1 MNTVAENRDLVI
13 IGSGMAGYTLLREI
27 RKLDPEL
34 QITLICADRGDFYS
48 KPMLSN
54 ALDKRKTPDSLVTQS
69 AEAISEALNFEL
81 VNHTTVTSIDP
92 AQQLVATD
100 AGDYAYQRLVLAT
113 GARQFVLPIDGD
125 GAGDILSVNSLDDY
139 RRFYLQLDDAA
150 RVAIIGPG
158 LIGCEFANDLALA
171 GKQVSVIGPDPWPLS
186 TLLPEQAGEFLHH
199 KLEQQGINFHL
210 QNTVKSVNRGN
221 DGYQLAL
228 DDGSRLE
235 ADLVLS
241 AVGLSANLDLAEGTD
256 LNTDRGY
263 VTNRLLQTSNDRI
276 YALGDCA
283 EVEGRHLPY
292 ILPIMQCARAL
303 AKTLTG
309 DATEVRYP
317 AMPVTIRTP
326 SCPIVVAPGSDADA
340 AWQLENTEDG
350 IKALQCVNDDLVGFV
365 LVGDAV
371 TERQALSK
379 LLPAVL

>member
-1 MNTVAENRDLVI
+1 MNAEVETRGLVI
-13 IGSGMAGYTLLREI
+13 IGSGMAGYTLLREV

-54 ALDKRKTPDSLVTQS
+54 ALDKQKTPDSLVTQS
-69 AEAISEALNFEL
+69 AEAISETLNFEL
-81 VNHTTVTSIDP
+81 VNHTTVNAIDSVN
-92 AQQLVATD
+92 QRVKTD
-100 AGDYAYQRLVLAT
+100 ANSFAYQQLVLAT

-171 GKQVSVIGPDPWPLS
+171 GKQVAVIGPDAWPLS
-186 TLLPEQAGEFLHH
+186 TLLPEQAGRFLHD
-199 KLEQQGINFHL
+199 KLQQQGIDFHL
-210 QNTVKSVNRGN
+210 QTTVQSVQRSAG
-221 DGYQLAL
+221 GYQLSLA
-228 DDGSRLE
+228 DGSQLE

-241 AVGLSANLDLAEGTD
+241 AVGLRANLDLAEAGG
-256 LNTDRGY
+256 LETDRGY
-263 VTNRLLQTSNDRI
+263 VTNRLLQTSIDNI

-309 DATEVRYP
+309 DPTEVRYP
-317 AMPVTIRTP
+317 AMPVTIKTP
-326 SCPIVVAPGSDADA
+326 SCPIVVAPGSRTDAE
-340 AWQLENTEDG
+340 WQLENTGDG
-350 IKALQCVNDDLVGFV
+350 IKALQYVGDELVGFV

-371 TERQALSK
+371 GERQALSK
-379 LLPAVL
+379 LLPDVL

>member
-1 MNTVAENRDLVI
+1 MNAETETRDLVI

-27 RKLDPEL
+27 RKLDKEL

-54 ALDKRKTPDSLVTQS
+54 ALDKQKTPDSLVTQS

-81 VNHTTVTSIDP
+81 VNHTTVTAIDP
-92 AQQLVATD
+92 AQQRIDSSSGSWT
-100 AGDYAYQRLVLAT
+100 YQRLVLAT

-139 RRFYLQLDDAA
+139 RQFHLRLDDA
-150 RVAIIGPG
+150 RKIAIIGPG

-186 TLLPEQAGEFLHH
+186 TLLPEQAGQFLHA
-199 KLEQQGINFHL
+199 KLAQQGIGFHL
-210 QNTVKSVNRGN
+210 QNTVQSVQRGD

-228 DDGSRLE
+228 ADDSQLE

-241 AVGLSANLDLAEGTD
+241 AVGLRANLDLAESSG

-263 VTNRLLQTSNDRI
+263 VTDRLLQTSIENI

-303 AKTLTG
+303 ARTLTG
-309 DATEVRYP
+309 YPTEVRYP
-317 AMPVTIRTP
+317 AMPVTIKTP
-326 SCPIVVAPGSDADA
+326 SCPIVVAPAAQADA
-340 AWQLENTEDG
+340 EWRLENTEDG
-350 IKALQCVNDDLVGFV
+350 IKALQYVNDDLVGFV

-371 TERQALSK
+371 TERQALSR
-379 LLPAVL
+379 LVPDVL

>member
-1 MNTVAENRDLVI
+1 MNAEVETRGLVI
-13 IGSGMAGYTLLREI
+13 IGSGMAGYTLLREV

-54 ALDKRKTPDSLVTQS
+54 ALDKQKTPDSLVTQS
-69 AEAISEALNFEL
+69 AEAISETLNFEL
-81 VNHTTVTSIDP
+81 VNHTTVNAIDSVN
-92 AQQLVATD
+92 QRVKTD
-100 AGDYAYQRLVLAT
+100 ANSFAYQQLVLAT

-171 GKQVSVIGPDPWPLS
+171 GKQVAVIGPDAWPLS
-186 TLLPEQAGEFLHH
+186 TLLPEQAGRFLHD
-199 KLEQQGINFHL
+199 KLQQQGIDFHL
-210 QNTVKSVNRGN
+210 QTTVQSVQRSAG
-221 DGYQLAL
+221 GYQLSLA
-228 DDGSRLE
+228 DGSQLE

-241 AVGLSANLDLAEGTD
+241 AVGLRANLDLAEAGG
-256 LNTDRGY
+256 LETDRGY
-263 VTNRLLQTSNDRI
+263 VTNRLLQTSIDNI

-309 DATEVRYP
+309 DPTEVRYP
-317 AMPVTIRTP
+317 AMPVTIKTP
-326 SCPIVVAPGSDADA
+326 SCPIVVAPANRSDAR
-340 AWQLENTEDG
+340 WQLENTEDG
-350 IKALQCVNDDLVGFV
+350 IKALQYIDDDLVGFV

-371 TERQALSK
+371 AERQALSR
-379 LLPAVL
+379 LLPDVL

>member
-1 MNTVAENRDLVI
+1 MNAEVETRGLVI
-13 IGSGMAGYTLLREI
+13 IGSGMAGYTLLREV

-54 ALDKRKTPDSLVTQS
+54 ALDKQKTPDSLVTQS
-69 AEAISEALNFEL
+69 AEAISETLNFEL
-81 VNHTTVTSIDP
+81 VNHTTVNAIDSVN
-92 AQQLVATD
+92 QRVKTD
-100 AGDYAYQRLVLAT
+100 ANSFAYQQLVLAT

-171 GKQVSVIGPDPWPLS
+171 GKQVAVIGPDAWPLS
-186 TLLPEQAGEFLHH
+186 TLLPEQAGRFLHD
-199 KLEQQGINFHL
+199 KLQQQGIDFHL
-210 QNTVKSVNRGN
+210 QTTVQSVQRSAG
-221 DGYQLAL
+221 GYQLSLA
-228 DDGSRLE
+228 DGSQLE

-241 AVGLSANLDLAEGTD
+241 AVGLRANLDLAEAGG
-256 LNTDRGY
+256 LETDRGY
-263 VTNRLLQTSNDRI
+263 VTNRLLQTSIDNI

-309 DATEVRYP
+309 DQTEVRYP
-317 AMPVTIRTP
+317 AMPVTIKTP
-326 SCPIVVAPGSDADA
+326 SCPIVVAPADRSDAR
-340 AWQLENTEDG
+340 WQLENTEDG
-350 IKALQCVNDDLVGFV
+350 IKALQYIDDDLVGFV

-371 TERQALSK
+371 AERQALSR
-379 LLPAVL
+379 LLPDVL

>member
-1 MNTVAENRDLVI
+1 MNAEAETRDLVI
-13 IGSGMAGYTLLREI
+13 IGSGMAGYTLLREV

-34 QITLICADRGDFYS
+34 EITLICADRGDFYS

-54 ALDKRKTPDSLVTQS
+54 ALDKQKTPDSLVTQS

-81 VNHTTVTSIDP
+81 VNHTTVNAIDSVP
-92 AQQLVATD
+92 QRVETNT
-100 AGDYAYQRLVLAT
+100 GSYAYQRLVLAT

-186 TLLPEQAGEFLHH
+186 TLLPEQAGNFLHD
-199 KLEQQGINFHL
+199 KLQQQGIDFHL
-210 QNTVKSVNRGN
+210 QNTVQSVQRSA
-221 DGYQLAL
+221 DGYRLSLA
-228 DDGSRLE
+228 DGSQLE

-241 AVGLSANLDLAEGTD
+241 AVGLRANLDLAEGSG
-256 LNTDRGY
+256 LKTDRGY
-263 VTNRLLQTSNDRI
+263 ITDRLLQTSTDNI

-309 DATEVRYP
+309 NPTEVRYP
-317 AMPVTIRTP
+317 AMPVTIKTP
-326 SCPIVVAPGSDADA
+326 SCPIVVAPASQADA
-340 AWQLENTEDG
+340 EWKLENTEDG
-350 IKALQCVNDDLVGFV
+350 IKAMQYVDDNLVGFV

-371 TERQALSK
+371 SERQALSK
-379 LLPAVL
+379 LLPDLL

>member
-1 MNTVAENRDLVI
+1 MNAEVETRGLVI
-13 IGSGMAGYTLLREI
+13 IGSGMAGYTLLREV

-54 ALDKRKTPDSLVTQS
+54 ALDKQKTPDSLVTQS
-69 AEAISEALNFEL
+69 AEAISETLNFEL
-81 VNHTTVTSIDP
+81 VNHTTVNAIDSVN
-92 AQQLVATD
+92 QRVKTD
-100 AGDYAYQRLVLAT
+100 ANSFAYQQLVLAT

-171 GKQVSVIGPDPWPLS
+171 GKQVAVIGPDAWPLS
-186 TLLPEQAGEFLHH
+186 TLLPEQAGRFLHD
-199 KLEQQGINFHL
+199 KLQQQGIDFHL
-210 QNTVKSVNRGN
+210 QTTVQSVQRSAG
-221 DGYQLAL
+221 GYQLSLA
-228 DDGSRLE
+228 DGSQLE

-241 AVGLSANLDLAEGTD
+241 AVGLRANLDLAEAGG
-256 LNTDRGY
+256 LETDRGY
-263 VTNRLLQTSNDRI
+263 VTNRLLQTSIDNI

-309 DATEVRYP
+309 DPTEVRYP
-317 AMPVTIRTP
+317 AMPVTIKTP
-326 SCPIVVAPGSDADA
+326 SCPIVVAPADRSDAR
-340 AWQLENTEDG
+340 WQLENTEDG
-350 IKALQCVNDDLVGFV
+350 IKALQYIDDDLVGFV

-371 TERQALSK
+371 AERQALSR
-379 LLPAVL
+379 LLPDVL

>member
-1 MNTVAENRDLVI
+1 MNAEVETRGLVI
-13 IGSGMAGYTLLREI
+13 IGSGMAGYTLLREV

-54 ALDKRKTPDSLVTQS
+54 ALDKQKTPDSLVTQS
-69 AEAISEALNFEL
+69 AEAISETLNFEL
-81 VNHTTVTSIDP
+81 VNHTTVNAIDSVN
-92 AQQLVATD
+92 QRVKTD
-100 AGDYAYQRLVLAT
+100 ANSFAYQQLVLAT

-171 GKQVSVIGPDPWPLS
+171 GKQVAVIGPDAWPLS
-186 TLLPEQAGEFLHH
+186 TLLPEQAGRFLHD
-199 KLEQQGINFHL
+199 KLQQQGIDFHL
-210 QNTVKSVNRGN
+210 QTTVQSLQRSAG
-221 DGYQLAL
+221 GYQLSLA
-228 DDGSRLE
+228 DGSQLE

-241 AVGLSANLDLAEGTD
+241 AVGLRANLDLAEAGG
-256 LNTDRGY
+256 LETDRGY
-263 VTNRLLQTSNDRI
+263 VTNRLLQTSIDNI

-309 DATEVRYP
+309 DPTEVRYP
-317 AMPVTIRTP
+317 AMPVTIKTP
-326 SCPIVVAPGSDADA
+326 SCPIVVAPADRSDAR
-340 AWQLENTEDG
+340 WQLENTEDG
-350 IKALQCVNDDLVGFV
+350 IKALQYIDDDLVGFV

-371 TERQALSK
+371 AERQALSR
-379 LLPAVL
+379 LLPDVL